1 MVNILDTIISV
12 WATQQL
18 TLRTIQH
25 LSMFFIALSIAII
38 IAIMAALLV
47 YSNPRVANIW
57 FNILNVIE
65 TIPELALF
73 IFLLPILG
81 LGEPPTI
88 AACVLYSILPIMRN
102 TYTGLANVSNE
113 YIEIAK
119 AIGLTKNE
127 ILLKIRLP
135 MALPLISG
143 GIRVAVVYTMG
154 IITLGGL
161 IAAGGLGVPLQAGI
175 HQYNIPAIIIASLW
189 VGTLGVVFDAVA
201 WLVEN
206 KLARRYNPW

>member
-1 MVNILDTIISV
+1 
-12 WATQQL
+12 
-18 TLRTIQH
+18 
-25 LSMFFIALSIAII
+25 
-38 IAIMAALLV
+38 
-47 YSNPRVANIW
+47 
-57 FNILNVIE
+57 
-65 TIPELALF
+65 
-73 IFLLPILG
+73 
-81 LGEPPTI
+81 
-88 AACVLYSILPIMRN
+88 
-102 TYTGLANVSNE
+102 
-113 YIEIAK
+113 
-119 AIGLTKNE
+119 
-127 ILLKIRLP
+127 

-201 WLVEN
+201 WIIEN

>member
-25 LSMFFIALSIAII
+25 LSMFFIALF
-38 IAIMAALLV
+38 IAIMIAITAALLV
-47 YSNPRVANIW
+47 YSNPRLANIW
-57 FNILNVIE
+57 FNILNVVE

>member
-25 LSMFFIALSIAII
+25 LSMFFIALF
-38 IAIMAALLV
+38 IAIMIAITAALLV
-47 YSNPRVANIW
+47 YSNPRLANSW

>member
-1 MVNILDTIISV
+1 MLDTIISV

-25 LSMFFIALSIAII
+25 LSMFFIALSISIILAII
-38 IAIMAALLV
+38 AALLV
-47 YSNPRVANIW
+47 YSNPRVGNIW

-127 ILLKIRLP
+127 ILFKIRLP

-201 WLVEN
+201 WIIEN

>member
-1 MVNILDTIISV
+1 MLDTIISV

-25 LSMFFIALSIAII
+25 LSMFFIALF
-38 IAIMAALLV
+38 IAIMIAITAALLV
-47 YSNPRVANIW
+47 YSNPRVGNIW

-127 ILLKIRLP
+127 ILFKIRLP

-201 WLVEN
+201 WIIEN

>member
-1 MVNILDTIISV
+1 
-12 WATQQL
+12 
-18 TLRTIQH
+18 
-25 LSMFFIALSIAII
+25 MFSIALVLSICIGVI
-38 IAIMAALLV
+38 AALLV
-47 YSNPRVANIW
+47 YSNPRIANIW

-81 LGEPPTI
+81 LGERPTI

-102 TYTGLANVSNE
+102 TYTGLAHIGKE
-113 YIEIAK
+113 YIEIAQ

-127 ILLKIRLP
+127 ILIKIRLP

-143 GIRVAVVYTMG
+143 GIRVAVVYIMG

-175 HQYNIPAIIIASLW
+175 HQYNIPAIIIASFW
-189 VGTLGVVFDAVA
+189 VGTLGVVFDGIA
-201 WLVEN
+201 WIIEN
-206 KLARRYNPW
+206 RLSRRYNPW

>member
-1 MVNILDTIISV
+1 LEGILDTIISV
-12 WATQQL
+12 WISQQL

-25 LSMFFIALSIAII
+25 LYMFSIALVLSICIGVI
-38 IAIMAALLV
+38 AALLV
-47 YSNPRVANIW
+47 YSNPRIANIW

-81 LGEPPTI
+81 LGERPTI

-102 TYTGLANVSNE
+102 TYTGLAHISKE
-113 YIEIAK
+113 YIEIAQ

-127 ILLKIRLP
+127 ILIKIRLP

-143 GIRVAVVYTMG
+143 GIRVAVVYIMG

-175 HQYNIPAIIIASLW
+175 HQYNIPAIIIASFW
-189 VGTLGVVFDAVA
+189 VGTLGVVFDGIA
-201 WLVEN
+201 WIIEN
-206 KLARRYNPW
+206 KLTRRYNPW

>member
-1 MVNILDTIISV
+1 MNILDTIISV
-12 WATQQL
+12 WITHQI

-25 LSMFFIALSIAII
+25 LYMFSIALIISILIGVTLAI
-38 IAIMAALLV
+38 LV
-47 YSNPRVANIW
+47 YSNPKLANVW
-57 FNILNVIE
+57 FNVLNVIE

-81 LGEPPTI
+81 LGEKPTI

-102 TYTGLANVSNE
+102 TYTGLAYVRNE

-127 ILLKIRLP
+127 ILVKIRLP
-135 MALPLISG
+135 MALPMISG
-143 GIRVAVVYTMG
+143 GIRVAVVYIMG
-154 IITLGGL
+154 IVTLGGL

-175 HQYNIPAIIIASLW
+175 YRYDIPAIIIAAFW
-189 VGTLGVVFDAVA
+189 VGTLGVIFDFIA
-201 WLVEN
+201 WIIEN
-206 KLARRYNPW
+206 RLARRFNPW

>member
-25 LSMFFIALSIAII
+25 LSMFFIALF
-38 IAIMAALLV
+38 IAIMIAITAALLV
-47 YSNPRVANIW
+47 YSNPRLANIW
-57 FNILNVIE
+57 FNILNVVE

-102 TYTGLANVSNE
+102 AYTGLANVSNE

>member
-1 MVNILDTIISV
+1 LVNILDTIISV

-25 LSMFFIALSIAII
+25 LSMFFIALF
-38 IAIMAALLV
+38 IAIMIAITAALLV
-47 YSNPRVANIW
+47 YSNPRLANIW
-57 FNILNVIE
+57 FNILNVVE

>member
-1 MVNILDTIISV
+1 
-12 WATQQL
+12 
-18 TLRTIQH
+18 
-25 LSMFFIALSIAII
+25 MFSIALVISIFIGVTLAV
-38 IAIMAALLV
+38 LV
-47 YSNPRVANIW
+47 HSNPKLANLW
-57 FNILNVIE
+57 FNILNIVE

-81 LGEPPTI
+81 LGERPTI

-102 TYTGLANVSNE
+102 TYTGLANVSSE
-113 YIEIAK
+113 YVEIAR

-127 ILLKIRLP
+127 ILLKIRFP

-175 HQYNIPAIIIASLW
+175 YRYDIPAIIIAAFW
-189 VGTLGVVFDAVA
+189 VGTLGVLFDFIA
-201 WLVEN
+201 WIIEN
-206 KLARRYNPW
+206 RLARRFNPW